1 MKTIRRYAGPGTT
14 TRAGMRWQSQKMKPA
29 MQRPIWRARSINKK
43 QLPFVTFCI
52 GSVSAALGMKQAEVY
67 RRLASSGILM
77 EYIVPSYDVLHTFS
91 REYLVHDIIGLMR
104 ERGVLERRGVPE
116 GA

>member
-14 TRAGMRWQSQKMKPA
+14 TRVGLRRQSKKMKPA

-52 GSVSAALGMKQAEVY
+52 GNVSAALGMKQAEVY

-104 ERGVLERRGVPE
+104 ERGVLERRGVP
-116 GA
+116 GGP